1 VELSTLLFA
10 VFSVL
15 VLLFGFVVAF
25 GAPYLP
31 TLKPQIT
38 TALDMLDLKKD
49 QTLLEL
55 GSGDGRVMVAAAE
68 RGLRVIGYEL
78 NPLLVLYSWL
88 ITRKYRGRVR
98 VVWGNFWWRK
108 LPQADGVFVFLLQK
122 YMQRLDTKIIQ
133 EIGKPVKLVS
143 FGFHIS
149 DRTPVRTKDGLFFYD
164 YK

>member
-1 VELSTLLFA
+1 MEPAPL
-10 VFSVL
+10 VFTVFGVL
-15 VLLFGFVVAF
+15 VLLFGFVIAF

-31 TLKPQIT
+31 TLRPQIT
-38 TALDMLDLKKD
+38 TALDMLDLKEG
-49 QTLLEL
+49 QTLIEL

-88 ITRKYRGRVR
+88 ITRKYRGRVQ
-98 VVWGNFWWRK
+98 VKWGNFWSHT

-122 YMQRLDTKIIQ
+122 YMKRLDTKITQ

-143 FGFHIS
+143 FGFYIP
-149 DRTPVRTKDGLFFYD
+149 DRKPVQEQDGLYL
-164 YK
+164 YLYT